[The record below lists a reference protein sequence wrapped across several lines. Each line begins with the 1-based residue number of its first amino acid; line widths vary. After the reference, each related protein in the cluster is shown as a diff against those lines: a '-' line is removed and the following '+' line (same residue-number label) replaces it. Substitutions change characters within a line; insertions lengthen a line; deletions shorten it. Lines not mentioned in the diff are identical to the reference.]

1 MSSLLPWTRMSHAK
15 QEKNTASWGTR
26 GSNMDGPGARHREGT
41 HPPPVEWP
49 TSKLCSIENRNDRTV
64 EEVSLESHVH
74 SPGNAS
80 AGCGVARETRYL
92 IILSV
97 GSPGEPCYDA
107 RATASSPRILLPGV
121 GALAAFFIRQITF
134 QPSAPGPTLLARNPP
149 NQSVNQQVRSC
160 PSRPATKRQRPRQL
174 PPSSSIHHHSSTND
188 PTHVSRAPSTTSVN
202 FQTTLTKQPKTPS
215 KCLPSPP
222 TRSPPLRLPSPP
234 RPPRRRMPLARRL
247 PPLAR
252 RRSAPRRGRRPT
264 PPTSTRVSSFFQRH
278 LDAHSIASF
287 HLFRPLTH
295 FAVLKQVHPDTGIS
309 NRAMSILNSFVN
321 GESTRPSESRMP
333 ITDFSRHLRAR
344 RDRGFQARCVQQEV
358 HHLLPGNPDLRPPH
372 PARRVGQARRV

>member
-1 MSSLLPWTRMSHAK
+1 MRQSGRALASWGRAGLGEDHTHGLQRCCCGLRRLFVVSVAGKVAGAFDAFSLLPWTRRSHAK
-15 QEKNTASWGTR
+15 QEKNTASWARFRYGWTWGRTQR
-26 GSNMDGPGARHREGT
+26 GHPSSSCWIPNLRVVFYRE
-41 HPPPVEWP
+41 VQ
-49 TSKLCSIENRNDRTV
+49 RQDRTV
-64 EEVSLESHVH
+64 EEVCLQSHVH

-80 AGCGVARETRYL
+80 AGRGVAQETRYL

-121 GALAAFFIRQITF
+121 GAWAAFFIRQITF
-134 QPSAPGPTLLARNPP
+134 QPSAPGPTPLARNPP
-149 NQSVNQQVRSC
+149 NQSVNQQVHSC

-202 FQTTLTKQPKTPS
+202 FQTTLKTQPKTPS

-222 TRSPPLRLPSPP
+222 TRSPPPRLPLPP

-247 PPLAR
+247 PRLAR

-264 PPTSTRVSSFFQRH
+264 PPTSTRVSSF
-278 LDAHSIASF
+278 S
-287 HLFRPLTH
+287 
-295 FAVLKQVHPDTGIS
+295 
-309 NRAMSILNSFVN
+309 
-321 GESTRPSESRMP
+321 STIWTR
-333 ITDFSRHLRAR
+333 IQSRHSTFSVR
-344 RDRGFQARCVQQEV
+344 
-358 HHLLPGNPDLRPPH
+358 
-372 PARRVGQARRV
+372 